1 MKKIKQATALAAAA
15 ALSATMLAGCG
26 GSTEGTASTA
36 TETASSASTA
46 AESGNAGEFTYP
58 MATGHSITYWCNL
71 NENIGSY
78 YKDMGETPFGKGL
91 MENTGVDITF
101 LHPPTGGQDEQFCWL
116 LMVICPM
123 LWNITGRTT
132 PAAPKKRSPTVLSFR

>member
-58 MATGHSITYWCNL
+58 MAAGHSTTYWCNL

-78 YKDMGETPFGKGL
+78 YKDMGESPFGKGL
-91 MENTGVDITF
+91 MENTGVDISRTASDGINEDVRF
-101 LHPPTGGQDEQFCWL
+101 TGGDCVFSTDAQADTVKSE
-116 LMVICPM
+116 
-123 LWNITGRTT
+123 
-132 PAAPKKRSPTVLSFR
+132 AKRS

>member
-101 LHPPTGGQDEQFCWL
+101 LHPAARMSSSTCWL
-116 LMVICPM
+116 LIVICPM

>member
-1 MKKIKQATALAAAA
+1 MNAKKTLSMTLAAAMA
-15 ALSATMLAGCG
+15 AGLLAGCG

-46 AESGNAGEFTYP
+46 AESGNAGAFTYP
-58 MATGHSITYWCNL
+58 MAAGHSITYWCNL

-78 YKDMGETPFGKGL
+78 YKDMGESPFGKGL

-101 LHPPTGGQDEQFCWL
+101 LHPPTVRTSSSTCWL
-116 LMVICPM
+116 LMVICLM

-132 PAAPKKRSPTVLSFR
+132 PAVPKKRSPTVLSFR